1 MSTARAAR
9 FDFIPAIDLI
19 GGKCVRLTQGDYA
32 QKTVYHDDPVT
43 VAKQFESAGVKRLH
57 LVDLDGAKAGKVINQ
72 SVLEKIA
79 AATELEIDFGGGVK
93 TETDVQAVLNAG
105 ASLVT
110 VGSIADKDPE
120 LVKSWLN
127 IYGAARFFLGA
138 DARDEKIAVHGW
150 LEQTDIFVFDFVRD
164 YAAAGLKNVF
174 CTDISK
180 DGMMQGPSGELY
192 KMLLKR
198 CPGILLTASGGIR
211 NMQDVA
217 GLIQIGCSG
226 AIVGKAI
233 YEGQITL
240 KEIELFH
247 AGKTTH

>member
-79 AATELEIDFGGGVK
+79 AATELEIDFGG
-93 TETDVQAVLNAG
+93 

-110 VGSIADKDPE
+110 VGSIAAKDPE